1 MQEPAFF
8 ARTPSEVR
16 RAMAALDLRPSR
28 KLGQNF
34 LIDQSM
40 AQAMVADLPL
50 NPGERVLEIGPG
62 FGALTAALLEH
73 PARPRVFA
81 VEKDLRLAE
90 WLRDAAQR
98 LPDGWLEIVTADFLK
113 VVPGDLASL
122 YHDAS
127 DQGLVVLGNLPYS
140 VSTPII
146 MHLVELF
153 GERIRIGQF
162 LLQLEMAQRLAAAPG
177 QSEYGAP
184 TAKLGMMFDLTLT
197 RRVPRNV
204 FYPRPDIESAVV
216 RLLPLSEPVR
226 LSPAAPEWELAQRL
240 IRAGFSQRRKK
251 MARLCSDALHRPVEE
266 IESALIQIGLPVDVR
281 AERIAPGQWIALA
294 GLLSE
299 DGQMKHRRG
308 V

>member
-1 MQEPAFF
+1 M
-8 ARTPSEVR
+8 
-16 RAMAALDLRPSR
+16 
-28 KLGQNF
+28 GQNF

-40 AQAMVADLPL
+40 AQAIVADLPL
-50 NPGERVLEIGPG
+50 KPGERVLEIGPG

-73 PARPRVFA
+73 PAGPRVFA

-90 WLRDAAQR
+90 WLRDAALR
-98 LPDGWLEIVTADFLK
+98 LPEGRLEIVTADFLK
-113 VVPGDLASL
+113 VEPGDLAPL
-122 YHDAS
+122 HNDAS

-153 GERIRIGQF
+153 GERIRLGQF
-162 LLQLEMAQRLAAAPG
+162 LLQLEMAQRLSAAPG
-177 QSEYGAP
+177 GPEYGAP

-216 RLLPLSEPVR
+216 RLLPLSGEVR
-226 LSPAAPEWELAQRL
+226 LSPADPHWDLAQRL

-251 MARLCSDALHRPVEE
+251 MARLCSDVLNRPVEE
-266 IESALIQIGLPVDVR
+266 IESALTGVGLPADVR
-281 AERIAPGQWIALA
+281 AERIAPGDWIALA
-294 GLLSE
+294 GLLSGDVE
-299 DGQMKHRRG
+299 MKHERG
-308 V
+308 A